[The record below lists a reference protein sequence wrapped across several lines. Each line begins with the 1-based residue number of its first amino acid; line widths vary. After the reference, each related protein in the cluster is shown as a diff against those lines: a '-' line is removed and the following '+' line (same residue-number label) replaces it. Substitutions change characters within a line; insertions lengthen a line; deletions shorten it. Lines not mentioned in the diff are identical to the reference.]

1 MKVTI
6 KRGKEWHA
14 AIYVSYAQQII
25 KRPTWQIK
33 AAVIMHKKLDGW
45 TIKEVKD

>member
-6 KRGKEWHA
+6 TRGKEWHK
-14 AIYVSYAQQII
+14 AIFVSYAQQII

-33 AAVIMHKKLDGW
+33 DAAIMQKKLDGR
-45 TIKEVKD
+45 TIREVK